1 MGNSG
6 VKVVDCCS
14 KPVEKIGE
22 FCKDGEFVK
31 MENNFVKME
40 NNFVKMENLASEHF
54 HVVPLTNYL
63 KVRMYRIFF

>member
-40 NNFVKMENLASEHF
+40 NNFVKMENLASELF
-54 HVVPLTNYL
+54 SRGSTNKLL
-63 KVRMYRIFF
+63 KSTYV